1 MINTVCIEGLPL
13 GVTDNELRS
22 SCEQWGSVVQ
32 SRVVKDA
39 NGLSVGYAFVE
50 MATWQ
55 DAENLLMHVNQSGLF
70 QRRLFVARTYP
81 VCNNGS
87 IASILTQS

>member
-13 GVTDNELRS
+13 LATDNDLRN
-22 SCEQWGSVVQ
+22 SCEQWGSVV
-32 SRVVKDA
+32 RLRIVKDA
-39 NGLSVGYAFVE
+39 DGLSMGYAFVE

-55 DAENLLMHVNQSGLF
+55 DAENLLMHVSQSGLF
-70 QRRLFVARTYP
+70 QRRLSVARTYP

-87 IASILTQS
+87 IASTRTEC

>member
-13 GVTDNELRS
+13 LVTDNDLRN
-22 SCEQWGSVVQ
+22 SCEQWGSVV
-32 SRVVKDA
+32 RLRIVKDA
-39 NGLSVGYAFVE
+39 NGLSMGYAFVE

-87 IASILTQS
+87 IASTRTEC